1 MSQRHGKM
9 EIFGIGTDIIEC
21 PRIGKMI
28 EHHGELF
35 LRRVYTEREIRYCQA
50 RKHAI
55 EHFAGRWAAK
65 EAILKAMG
73 TGRSHG
79 ISWTNVEVRNGQDG
93 RPQVLVCGAA
103 RETAVERGIGN
114 ILVSIS
120 HCRTYATAYALALGR
135 PAAAPNPRVRHCRRP
150 RELPRR
156 QRRESANQV
165 LMSSL
170 IFASVASPGWRVPLH
185 WGYWA
190 HPRKK
195 PRRLRRTSMGPPQS
209 SQVSSTG
216 TAFKSSACEDLAGL
230 GCAAI

>member
-1 MSQRHGKM
+1 M

-79 ISWTNVEVRNGQDG
+79 IAWTNIEVRNGQDG
-93 RPQVLVCGAA
+93 RPQVHGL
-103 RETAVERGIGN
+103 RRGPRNHDRAWDRRHPGID
-114 ILVSIS
+114 
-120 HCRTYATAYALALGR
+120 LAL
-135 PAAAPNPRVRHCRRP
+135 PHLCH
-150 RELPRR
+150 
-156 QRRESANQV
+156 
-165 LMSSL
+165 SL
-170 IFASVASPGWRVPLH
+170 CDGA
-185 WGYWA
+185 
-190 HPRKK
+190 
-195 PRRLRRTSMGPPQS
+195 GPPGS
-209 SQVSSTG
+209 R
-216 TAFKSSACEDLAGL
+216 ARR
-230 GCAAI
+230 